1 MGPDVAMTDSAG
13 IVYPRDIGYASCSDA
28 IKAQVRS
35 RLSAAMVAAHFSRPP
50 SYYSDDNYYKTLLN
64 GRLKVSKRR
73 MEKENQV
80 TEGLISFAG
89 EEISPHHIHDSPE
102 VTQQR
107 LERFLHRFH
116 HVIHQYQTNLASG
129 IYVGYT
135 GREITKE
142 WTQDMSRY
150 VLRWKDGHT
159 VTINDM
165 TKVLKFQVWE
175 VDRDKFK
182 HNCRKLEVSLF
193 AFE

>member
-1 MGPDVAMTDSAG
+1 MERISKSTVTTPSPIPFQVKDVLNSTAADLGARALFTW
-13 IVYPRDIGYASCSDA
+13 ASCSDA

-35 RLSAAMVAAHFSRPP
+35 RLSAAMVAAQFSRPP

-64 GRLKVSKRR
+64 GRLKVLKRR

-116 HVIHQYQTNLASG
+116 HVIHQYETNLASG

-135 GREITKE
+135 GTGREIT
-142 WTQDMSRY
+142 
-150 VLRWKDGHT
+150 
-159 VTINDM
+159 
-165 TKVLKFQVWE
+165 
-175 VDRDKFK
+175 
-182 HNCRKLEVSLF
+182 
-193 AFE
+193 